1 MFPTVSLARLLSMSQ
16 IIGKEIIQLKSVL
29 KVCHQLVT
37 LLLVATLSTVSAWG
51 ADFTFTAIPDQDTT
65 RLQERFGKIA
75 DYLSEKLGIT
85 VKYIPVKSY
94 SASVQAFKNN
104 EVQLA
109 WFGGLSGVQARIAV
123 PNSVAIAQ
131 GAEDPDFISYFIAN
145 TSTGLSFSEEFPKAI
160 ADKTFT
166 FGSKGSTS
174 GRLMP
179 EYFIREAFGGKAPRE
194 VFKRVGFSGDHSK
207 TLALVQAGS
216 YEVGAMNFKVW
227 LKEVEAGKVD
237 PKKVQ
242 VIWRT
247 PRTQTITGQFAAVW
261 KKLMVKDSSKKVQQ
275 ALLNITDP
283 AILNAFPRNRFIP
296 ADNAMYKPILDT
308 AIEVG
313 IIRN

>member
-1 MFPTVSLARLLSMSQ
+1 M
-16 IIGKEIIQLKSVL
+16 KSVL
-29 KVCHQLVT
+29 KACHQLVI
-37 LLLVATLSTVSAWG
+37 LLLVASLFTVSARG

-75 DYLSEKLGIT
+75 DYLSEELGIT

-131 GAEDPDFISYFIAN
+131 GTEDPDFISYFIAN
-145 TSTGLSFSEEFPKAI
+145 TSTGLSFSEKFPKDI

-179 EYFIREAFGGKAPRE
+179 EHFIRQAFEGKAPRE

-237 PKKVQ
+237 PTKVQ

-247 PRTQTITGQFAAVW
+247 PGYPDYNWTIRGSVDETYGEGFI
-261 KKLMVKDSSKKVQQ
+261 KKVQG
-275 ALLNITDP
+275 ALLDITDP
-283 AILNAFPRNRFIP
+283 AILNAFPRAKFIP
-296 ADNAMYKPILDT
+296 ADNSMYKPILDT

>member
-1 MFPTVSLARLLSMSQ
+1 MFPTVSVARLLNMSQ

-75 DYLSEKLGIT
+75 DYLSEQLGIT

-247 PRTQTITGQFAAVW
+247 PSYPDYNWTIRGSVEETYGEGFT
-261 KKLMVKDSSKKVQQ
+261 KKVQQ
-275 ALLNITDP
+275 ALLDITDP
-283 AILNAFPRNRFIP
+283 DVLNAFPRAKFIP
-296 ADNAMYKPILDT
+296 ADNATYKPILDT

>member
-1 MFPTVSLARLLSMSQ
+1 M
-16 IIGKEIIQLKSVL
+16 KSVL
-29 KVCHQLVT
+29 KVCHQLVI
-37 LLLVATLSTVSAWG
+37 LLLVASLLTVSAWG

-75 DYLSEKLGIT
+75 DYLSEELGIT

-109 WFGGLSGVQARIAV
+109 WFGGLSGVQARLAV

-145 TSTGLSFSEEFPKAI
+145 TSTGLSFSEKFPKAI
-160 ADKTFT
+160 ANKTFT

-179 EYFIREAFGGKAPRE
+179 EYFIRQAFEGKAPRE

-227 LKEVEAGKVD
+227 LKEVEASKVD
-237 PKKVQ
+237 PTKVQ

-247 PRTQTITGQFAAVW
+247 PGYPDYNWTIRGSVDETYGEGFI
-261 KKLMVKDSSKKVQQ
+261 KKVQG
-275 ALLNITDP
+275 ALLDITDP
-283 AILNAFPRNRFIP
+283 AILNAFPRDRFIP
-296 ADNAMYKPILDT
+296 ADNSMYQSILDT

>member
-1 MFPTVSLARLLSMSQ
+1 M
-16 IIGKEIIQLKSVL
+16 KSVSI
-29 KVCHQLVT
+29 VT
-37 LLLVATLSTVSAWG
+37 LLLVATLSTASAWG

-65 RLQERFGKIA
+65 RLEERFGKIA
-75 DYLSEKLGIT
+75 DYLTEELGIT

-109 WFGGLSGVQARIAV
+109 WFGGLSGVQARLAV

-145 TSTGLSFSEEFPKAI
+145 TSTGLSFSEKFPEAI

-179 EYFIREAFGGKAPRE
+179 EHFIRQAFEGKAPRE

-237 PKKVQ
+237 PTKVQ

-247 PRTQTITGQFAAVW
+247 PGYPDYNWTIRGSVDETYGEGFI
-261 KKLMVKDSSKKVQQ
+261 KKVQQ
-275 ALLNITDP
+275 ALLDIKDP
-283 AILNAFPRNRFIP
+283 AILNAFPRAKFIP
-296 ADNAMYKPILDT
+296 ADNSMYQPILDT

>member
-1 MFPTVSLARLLSMSQ
+1 M
-16 IIGKEIIQLKSVL
+16 KSIL
-29 KVCHQLVT
+29 RVCHQLVI
-37 LLLVATLSTVSAWG
+37 LLLVASLLTASARG

-75 DYLSEKLGIT
+75 DYLSKELGIT

-131 GAEDPDFISYFIAN
+131 GTEDPDFISYFIAN
-145 TSTGLSFSEEFPKAI
+145 TSTGLSFSEKFPKDI

-179 EYFIREAFGGKAPRE
+179 EYFIREAFEGKAPRE

-237 PKKVQ
+237 PTKVQ

-247 PRTQTITGQFAAVW
+247 PGYPDYNWTIRGSVDETYGEGFI
-261 KKLMVKDSSKKVQQ
+261 KKVQG
-275 ALLNITDP
+275 ALLGITDP
-283 AILNAFPRNRFIP
+283 AILNAFPRAKFIP
-296 ADNAMYKPILDT
+296 ADNSMYQSILDT

>member
-1 MFPTVSLARLLSMSQ
+1 MSQ

-37 LLLVATLSTVSAWG
+37 LLLVATLLTAPAWG

-75 DYLSEKLGIT
+75 DYLSAELGIT

-131 GAEDPDFISYFIAN
+131 GADDPDFISYFIAN

-179 EYFIREAFGGKAPRE
+179 EYFIREAFEGKAPRE

-237 PKKVQ
+237 PTKVQ

-247 PRTQTITGQFAAVW
+247 PGYPDYNWTIRGSVDKTYGEGFI
-261 KKLMVKDSSKKVQQ
+261 KKVQG
-275 ALLNITDP
+275 ALLDITDP
-283 AILNAFPRNRFIP
+283 AILNAFPRAKFIP
-296 ADNAMYKPILDT
+296 ADNSMYQSILDT

>member
-1 MFPTVSLARLLSMSQ
+1 M
-16 IIGKEIIQLKSVL
+16 KSVL
-29 KVCHQLVT
+29 KACQRLGI
-37 LLLVATLSTVSAWG
+37 LLLITGLWVFPVWS

-75 DYLSEKLGIT
+75 DYLSEKLGVA

-123 PNSVAIAQ
+123 PESAAIAQ
-131 GAEDPDFISYFIAN
+131 GAEDPDFITYFIAN

-160 ADKTFT
+160 VDKTFT

-179 EYFIREAFGGKAPRE
+179 EYFIRQAFGMAPRE

-227 LKEVEAGKVD
+227 QKEVEAGKVD

-247 PRTQTITGQFAAVW
+247 PPYPDYNWTIRGDVEETYGEGFI
-261 KKLMVKDSSKKVQQ
+261 KKVQQ
-275 ALLNITDP
+275 ALTGIKNS
-283 AILNAFPRNRFIP
+283 AILNAFPRSRFIR
-296 ADNAMYKPILDT
+296 ANNSMYKPILDT

-313 IIRN
+313 IIRD